1 METAHSHF
9 NRVMVIDDAAIDR
22 FIAEKILET
31 SKFSDEIIS
40 LESAMAALSYLE
52 LHQNVPEEMPQ
63 LIFLDIN
70 MPEMSG
76 FEFLDAYNKFPDQV
90 KRRCIIVMLSS
101 SVHPEDH
108 LRASESPYVCQFLS
122 KPLTPEKLSEIRK

>member
-1 METAHSHF
+1 METANSHF

-22 FIAEKILET
+22 FIAEKILANAN
-31 SKFSDEIIS
+31 FSDEVIS
-40 LESAMAALSYLE
+40 LESAMDALRYLE
-52 LHQNVPEEMPQ
+52 SHQNVPDELPQ

-76 FEFLDAYNKFPDQV
+76 FDFLDEYNKFPDKV
-90 KRRCIIVMLSS
+90 KRKCIIVMLSS

-108 LRASESPYVCQFLS
+108 VRASESPYVCQFLS
-122 KPLTPEKLSEIRK
+122 KPLTPEKLSELKR